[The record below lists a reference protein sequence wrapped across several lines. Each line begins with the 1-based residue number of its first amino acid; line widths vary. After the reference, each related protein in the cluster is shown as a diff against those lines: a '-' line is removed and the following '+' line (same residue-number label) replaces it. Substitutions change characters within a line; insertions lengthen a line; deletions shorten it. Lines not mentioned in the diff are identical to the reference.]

1 MNVRG
6 LPAARTLIVAIDGPA
21 GAGKSTAARRLALLL
36 GCLYVDTGAMYRALT
51 LKALREGTPFDDGSL
66 GCLARQTCI
75 RLEPLEAVLEPLE
88 ANGASRTDAGRRAT
102 CRVFLDGLDV
112 TGQIRGVDVTKAVS
126 AVSSF
131 ASVRERLVEV
141 QREIARQAGRV
152 VMDGRDIGTVV
163 LPGADWKFFLTATIP
178 ERARRRRSELLAEG
192 LEVSQA
198 EIEEMIALRDELDSS
213 RAVAPL
219 RAAPGAVVIDST
231 GKTIDEVVQLM
242 LEYCVGGRPL

>member
-21 GAGKSTAARRLALLL
+21 GAGKSTAARRLARLLE
-36 GCLYVDTGAMYRALT
+36 CLYVDTGAMYRALT

-66 GCLARQTCI
+66 GCLARQTSI

-88 ANGASRTDAGRRAT
+88 ANGA